1 MIIHDFEIKSSE
13 KGFIMENFILTFGI
27 PEEACDA
34 LIEYHTQNEHDKT
47 STEQMWTKD
56 QKEGIDVA
64 CYPKNQNPV
73 IQNYLGYMFQGLDAY
88 CEKYKHFKQKT
99 VISQAFNIQYYPPN
113 GGYKQWHNERSTQ
126 QTHQR
131 SLVFMTYLND
141 LPDGG
146 GTEFAYYPDF
156 KVNAKKGFSMI
167 WPTDFTHTHRGVIS
181 QHEKYIATGWF
192 NH

>member
-1 MIIHDFEIKSSE
+1 
-13 KGFIMENFILTFGI
+13 MENFILTFGI

-34 LIEYHTQNEHDKT
+34 LVEYHKENKYDKT

-56 QKEGIDVA
+56 QKEGVDVA

-73 IQNYLGYMFQGLDAY
+73 IQNYLGFMFQGLDAY

-167 WPTDFTHTHRGVIS
+167 WPTDFTHTHRGIIS

-192 NH
+192 NHIEK